1 MGGAGEDTEC
11 GYVGGVDSSG
21 NGIVRGTTFSSTFP
35 VVEPARRS
43 PGGGGDAFVVKLS
56 PDGSTLLFSTYLG
69 GSGPDYASGIALD
82 STGSAYVTGTTVSDD
97 FPTRGAFQS
106 RRGGHLAA
114 FVTKYSAS
122 GARGYPTYFGGST
135 DDGGLAIAVDSR
147 GRIYLTVYT

>member
-21 NGIVRGTTFSSTFP
+21 NGIVRGTTFSTTFP
-35 VVEPARRS
+35 VVNPAQRS

-97 FPTRGAFQS
+97 FPTRRPFQS
-106 RRGGHLAA
+106 RRGGHLDA
-114 FVTKYSAS
+114 FVTRHSSSRAEVYS
-122 GARGYPTYFGGST
+122 TYFGCST
-135 DDGGLAIAVDSR
+135 DDGGLAVAQDSR
-147 GRIYLTVYT
+147 